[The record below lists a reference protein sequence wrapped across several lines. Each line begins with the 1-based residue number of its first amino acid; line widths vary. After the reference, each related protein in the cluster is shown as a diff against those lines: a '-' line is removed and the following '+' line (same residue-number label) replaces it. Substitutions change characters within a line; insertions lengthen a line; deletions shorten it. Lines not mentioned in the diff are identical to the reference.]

1 MKKRTKLGSTPTGP
15 AQKRVVILGLAPVD
29 ALDVIGPAEVF
40 ALANRM
46 HAGETAPYVLELV
59 SAGTDVYVES
69 ETGIGLRGHRTL
81 ADERRASRPIDTL
94 IVATGTG
101 SLEHLDGTAID
112 WLRVRAKTAR
122 RVCSICV
129 GAFALAEAGL
139 LDGRRATTHW
149 AMANR
154 LAVRYP
160 AVQVDPNPI
169 WVKDGNLYTSAGITA
184 GIDLALALV
193 GEDLGNSIA
202 LELAKGLVLFL
213 RRPGGQAQ
221 FSVSLQA
228 QKGMSPA
235 LDALRLWVN
244 EHLGAEITV
253 EMLADVANTSVRT
266 LVRMFQREMKTTPA
280 KYVEEVRL
288 EAVCQALELGGR
300 SLESIARRYGYQS
313 VDVLRRAFV
322 RRLGVT
328 PKEYA
333 QRFGTAAT
341 GPDEIEVSQSG
352 RASVQRVYVP

>member
-1 MKKRTKLGSTPTGP
+1 MNKRTKLGSTPIGP
-15 AQKRVVILGLAPVD
+15 AQKRVVILGLPPVD

-40 ALANRM
+40 ALANKL
-46 HAGETAPYVLELV
+46 HTGETAPYALELV
-59 SAGTDVYVES
+59 SAGTDVYLES
-69 ETGIGLRGHRTL
+69 DTGIGLRGHRSL
-81 ADERRASRPIDTL
+81 ADERRARRPIDTL

-101 SLEHLDGTAID
+101 SLEHLDSTAID
-112 WLRVRAKTAR
+112 WLRVRAKTIR

-149 AMANR
+149 AMANQ
-154 LAVRYP
+154 LAERYP
-160 AVQVDPNPI
+160 AVLVDPNPI
-169 WVKDGNLYTSAGITA
+169 WVKDGNLYTSAGISA

-193 GEDLGNSIA
+193 GEDLGNAVA

-228 QKGMSPA
+228 QNGLSPV
-235 LDALRLWVN
+235 LDGLRLWVN
-244 EHLGAEITV
+244 EHLGKEITV
-253 EMLADVANTSVRT
+253 EMLAAVASTSVRT
-266 LVRMFQREMKTTPA
+266 LVRMFQREMRTTPA

-333 QRFGTAAT
+333 QRFAMAAPGSDGFDVT
-341 GPDEIEVSQSG
+341 
-352 RASVQRVYVP
+352 

>member
-154 LAVRYP
+154 LAERYP
-160 AVQVDPNPI
+160 AVRVDPNPI

-193 GEDLGNSIA
+193 GEDLGNSVA

-253 EMLADVANTSVRT
+253 EMLADVANSSVRT

>member
-1 MKKRTKLGSTPTGP
+1 MNKRAKLGSTRIGPT
-15 AQKRVVILGLAPVD
+15 QKRVVILGLPPVD

-40 ALANRM
+40 ALANKM
-46 HAGETAPYVLELV
+46 HTGETAPYALELV
-59 SAGTDVYVES
+59 SAGTDVCLES

-81 ADERRASRPIDTL
+81 ANERRASRPIDTL
-94 IVATGTG
+94 IVATGMD
-101 SLEHLDGTAID
+101 SLERLDSTAID
-112 WLRVRAKTAR
+112 WLRVRAQTVR

-154 LAVRYP
+154 LAERYP

-169 WVKDGNLYTSAGITA
+169 WVKDGNLYTSAGISA

-193 GEDLGNSIA
+193 GEDLGNSVA

-228 QKGMSPA
+228 QKGLSPV
-235 LDALRLWVN
+235 LDSLRLWVN
-244 EHLGAEITV
+244 EHLGQEITV

-333 QRFGTAAT
+333 QRFAIAAT
-341 GPDEIEVSQSG
+341 GPDGIEVT
-352 RASVQRVYVP
+352 

>member
-1 MKKRTKLGSTPTGP
+1 
-15 AQKRVVILGLAPVD
+15 
-29 ALDVIGPAEVF
+29 
-40 ALANRM
+40 
-46 HAGETAPYVLELV
+46 
-59 SAGTDVYVES
+59 
-69 ETGIGLRGHRTL
+69 
-81 ADERRASRPIDTL
+81 
-94 IVATGTG
+94 VATGTG
-101 SLEHLDGTAID
+101 SLEHLDSTAID
-112 WLRVRAKTAR
+112 WLRVRAKTIR

-154 LAVRYP
+154 LAERYP

-169 WVKDGNLYTSAGITA
+169 WVKDGNLYTSAGISA

-193 GEDLGNSIA
+193 GEDLGNSVA

-228 QKGMSPA
+228 QKGLSPV
-235 LDALRLWVN
+235 LDGLRLWVN
-244 EHLGAEITV
+244 EHLGKEITV
-253 EMLADVANTSVRT
+253 EMLAEVATTSVRT

-333 QRFGTAAT
+333 QRFAIAAT
-341 GPDEIEVSQSG
+341 GPDGIEVRVVERRCSG
-352 RASVQRVYVP
+352 YTPRESRANRQTTPVRTDPFQQTPQRLRKSRVPTSGDKGFGHVEGHERKSADGREYA

>member
-154 LAVRYP
+154 LAERYP

-169 WVKDGNLYTSAGITA
+169 WVKHGNLYTSAGITA

-193 GEDLGNSIA
+193 GEDMGNSVA

-352 RASVQRVYVP
+352 RASVQRAYVP